1 MCWKSREKGLS
12 PGETPS
18 QAYTP
23 LGWGWKTQAHPA
35 TQAQLTRAKP
45 CLPELLTTRRPAWAA
60 RGSGG
65 KPLIMGLGLLER
77 LGDRPGTRAGSAALC
92 LPTGVVPPYP
102 PHDSSVTIKG
112 QLSEEE

>member
-1 MCWKSREKGLS
+1 MGQPLPFLSYLLLSGL
-12 PGETPS
+12 PGQP
-18 QAYTP
+18 
-23 LGWGWKTQAHPA
+23 G
-35 TQAQLTRAKP
+35 
-45 CLPELLTTRRPAWAA
+45 
-60 RGSGG
+60 GSGG

-92 LPTGVVPPYP
+92 LPKGVVPLYP

>member
-35 TQAQLTRAKP
+35 TQAQLTWANP
-45 CLPELLTTRRPAWAA
+45 CP
-60 RGSGG
+60 S
-65 KPLIMGLGLLER
+65 
-77 LGDRPGTRAGSAALC
+77 
-92 LPTGVVPPYP
+92 
-102 PHDSSVTIKG
+102 
-112 QLSEEE
+112 